1 MHAVATFL
9 MEHGGNIRES
19 QQFGDQEHGRFFMRI
34 DFETAR
40 STDAETLH
48 AAFAPVAERFAMTY
62 ELWAARAP
70 YRTLIMVS
78 KQLHCLNDLL
88 FRTRTGDL
96 QIEVPL
102 VISNHLDAEPLVKSY
117 GLEFEHVPVTP
128 DTKAEAEARLMQRVE
143 ELDIDLVVLARY
155 MQILSDDLCRH
166 LSGRAINIH
175 HSFLPSFKGAKPYHQ
190 AFERG
195 VKLIGA
201 TAHYVTGDLDEGP
214 IIEQDITRVDHTLSP
229 DQLVTA
235 GADVEAQVLSRAVR
249 WHSQTRVL
257 PNGHRT
263 VVSGRAVG
271 VLRPLDQ
278 CVRYATRWDRLRA
291 CRPWTRRPPQRR
303 CSRWT
308 GRSRSSSFW
317 RATARPA
324 SPRSPRGWAST
335 SPRRSGCSS
344 PWRRTGWSSRS
355 TTEAATGSASATCGW
370 PAPPPPASTW
380 SPRRDRS
387 AASSP
392 WTPERP

>member
-1 MHAVATFL
+1 MSIATSSEPAGDFVLTLACPDRPGIVHAVASFL
-9 MEHGGNIRES
+9 MRHGGNIMES
-19 QQFGDQEHGRFFMRI
+19 QQFGDQRLGRFYMRI
-34 DFETAR
+34 DFEVHGPADADSLRADFASTA
-40 STDAETLH
+40 AE
-48 AAFAPVAERFAMTY
+48 FEMDY
-62 ELWAARAP
+62 ELWSAQAR

-88 FRTRTGDL
+88 FRTTTGDL

-102 VISNHLDAEPLVKSY
+102 VISNHRDAEPLVKSY

-235 GADVEAQVLSRAVR
+235 GADVEAHVLSRAVR

-263 VVSGRAVG
+263 VVFR
-271 VLRPLDQ
+271 
-278 CVRYATRWDRLRA
+278 
-291 CRPWTRRPPQRR
+291 
-303 CSRWT
+303 
-308 GRSRSSSFW
+308 
-317 RATARPA
+317 
-324 SPRSPRGWAST
+324 
-335 SPRRSGCSS
+335 
-344 PWRRTGWSSRS
+344 
-355 TTEAATGSASATCGW
+355 
-370 PAPPPPASTW
+370 
-380 SPRRDRS
+380 
-387 AASSP
+387 
-392 WTPERP
+392 